1 MKLMSE
7 REVGLWREG
16 AQALALRDSDA
27 IQDGRK
33 EDKKVKGVTCHN
45 FERAIERRERDTPP
59 TSEFERGR
67 EVGE

>member
-1 MKLMSE
+1 M
-7 REVGLWREG
+7 
-16 AQALALRDSDA
+16 RDSDA

-33 EDKKVKGVTCHN
+33 EDRKGWAGVTCHS

-59 TSEFERGR
+59 TSEFEKGR